1 MQSKAERRDVTV
13 ETEVGGRP
21 FSKEAGATSQG
32 MQVASKKPKKARK
45 QMLPYTPQ
53 KEHSSATF
61 LDFIP

>member
-32 MQVASKKPKKARK
+32 MQVASKKPKKG
-45 QMLPYTPQ
+45 
-53 KEHSSATF
+53 KETDAPLHPPEGTQF
-61 LDFIP
+61 CYIP